1 MVNWDPIDKTV
12 LANEQVIDGKGWRT
26 GADVV
31 RKEIDTWFLK
41 ITEYV
46 DELESGLEDIDWPEN
61 VVNMTKKLDWEVKR
75 YRN

>member
-1 MVNWDPIDKTV
+1 M
-12 LANEQVIDGKGWRT
+12 QVTDGKGLRT
-26 GADVV
+26 GADIV

-61 VVNMTKKLDWEVKR
+61 
-75 YRN
+75 